1 MMDDNAAD
9 FRIDWLRDD
18 DGHEFTGFTD
28 EYRAIV
34 LEDEQRKREAF
45 EEYQGSFDDH
55 TVTGPD
61 VCRVCKGEGHI
72 AEVSEPYPGRELIP
86 CFACAGSG
94 GRASITPEVAD
105 YTGQMLSQMLGRV
118 T

>member
-34 LEDEQRKREAF
+34 MEDETRKREAF
-45 EEYQGSFDDH
+45 EAYQRSFSDDA
-55 TVTGPD
+55 VTGPD
-61 VCRVCKGEGHI
+61 ACRVCNGEGHI
-72 AEVSEPYPGRELIP
+72 VEASEPYRGRELIP

-105 YTGQMLSQMLGRV
+105 YTGQMLTQMLGRV